1 MYEIC
6 FRFTLKNIFELSIE
20 AKAADIVLS
29 EFGASIEVIC

>member
-6 FRFTLKNIFELSIE
+6 FRFTLKKIFELLIE
-20 AKAADIVLS
+20 AKAAEIILA